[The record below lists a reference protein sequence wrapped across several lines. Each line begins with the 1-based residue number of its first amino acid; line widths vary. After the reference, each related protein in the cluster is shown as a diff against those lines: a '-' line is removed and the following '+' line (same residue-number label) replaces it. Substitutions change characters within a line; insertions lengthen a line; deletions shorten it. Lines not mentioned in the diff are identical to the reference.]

1 MLTWYHHLYPPPP
14 PADGPAAPRI
24 FTQKIARTKPLLANE
39 NTASWHEYV
48 KSGTKKKRKRRARD
62 EANGLNGTG

>member
-1 MLTWYHHLYPPPP
+1 MPTWYHHLNPPLP

-39 NTASWHEYV
+39 NTASWQEYV
-48 KSGTKKKRKRRARD
+48 KSGAKKKRKRRARD
-62 EANGLNGTG
+62 EANVLNGTG